1 MTYPSLY
8 APVLI
13 VFQKYWP
20 NWLCVWYPLEE
31 STSFVQS
38 DNTISS
44 YTFNKEIWINRNDWY
59 KRDMEFVT
67 HGVGGDVTRNSSS
80 ATC

>member
-20 NWLCVWYPLEE
+20 NWLCVWYTLEE

-38 DNTISS
+38 DKTISS
-44 YTFNKEIWINRNDWY
+44 YTFDKEIWIN
-59 KRDMEFVT
+59 
-67 HGVGGDVTRNSSS
+67 
-80 ATC
+80 